1 MAHHL
6 IRIKRNKKAISE
18 KLSLSQKFPK
28 NMLKFNLLCLMIF
41 SILSTWMVQAQQKY
55 STLIRSSLEDEI
67 ITLSVDRSV
76 YFPGDT
82 VHLTVQRNDSTATV
96 VVTPILMIEGT
107 TLKSINN
114 NIYNAIIPQA
124 CAPGL
129 YRVRL
134 SVLDAQG
141 RRFIYETDCTVD
153 VEEHQ
158 FIEQISNYV
167 RIEPEAGSEDL
178 QSAVTLDRSQIR
190 NLRVIF
196 QRDSIRLGMGPQ
208 FVTIR
213 TTVQLRDGTTAQTFE
228 RRVLTF
234 RSDNNPNRDRAMLIQ
249 YRSAYGSYAAIR
261 SEEFTQ
267 VHIHLDSLPDWAVIK
282 INIEPDYTIKIAGYD
297 QSNSYT
303 RYFRV
308 RGPKIEIDFSLGI
321 PKVLFDT
328 KAEDTLDYG
337 NTSAMIRFYYVNEI
351 SGDRFPV
358 NLGVGTFGVSSPLD
372 VNVGGGGLAFSVF
385 LDVVEITRILGL
397 DLAERIIAGLELVP
411 FFPLEKRARL
421 LIVAQV
427 GLTL

>member
-1 MAHHL
+1 M
-6 IRIKRNKKAISE
+6 
-18 KLSLSQKFPK
+18 
-28 NMLKFNLLCLMIF
+28 
-41 SILSTWMVQAQQKY
+41 
-55 STLIRSSLEDEI
+55 
-67 ITLSVDRSV
+67 
-76 YFPGDT
+76 
-82 VHLTVQRNDSTATV
+82 
-96 VVTPILMIEGT
+96 
-107 TLKSINN
+107 
-114 NIYNAIIPQA
+114 
-124 CAPGL
+124 
-129 YRVRL
+129 
-134 SVLDAQG
+134 
-141 RRFIYETDCTVD
+141 D

-267 VHIHLDSLPDWAVIK
+267 VHIHLDSLPDWAIIK
-282 INIEPDYTIKIAGYD
+282 INIEPDYTIKIGGYD

-328 KAEDTLDYG
+328 QAEDTLDYG